1 MSYTEI
7 NSKTWD
13 VWAKNGCCWSIPITH
28 ETYENAKNGNWEVIL
43 TPCKPV
49 PKQWFSPYLKDG
61 FLSGV
66 NLLGLASGGGQ
77 QMPVLAALGAD
88 CTVLDYSDS
97 QLDSERMVAQRE
109 GYDINIVKADMTK
122 RLPFDDESFDVIFHP
137 VSNCY
142 IEDVYHVWNECF
154 RILRRGGFLLAGM
167 DNGFNFI
174 VEDVTV
180 RPMVI
185 ENKLPYNPL
194 KMPKEQYDR
203 MVKNHE
209 GIQFSHTLDE
219 QLGGQLKAGFLLTD
233 VFEDFNNEPSA
244 IADGIPAYWASRA
257 VKPYV
262 TGDGMRCV
270 PNKEMKG

>member
-1 MSYTEI
+1 MSV
-7 NSKTWD
+7 S
-13 VWAKNGCCWSIPITH
+13 
-28 ETYENAKNGNWEVIL
+28 
-43 TPCKPV
+43 
-49 PKQWFSPYLKDG
+49 
-61 FLSGV
+61 
-66 NLLGLASGGGQ
+66 ASC
-77 QMPVLAALGAD
+77 GA
-88 CTVLDYSDS
+88 V
-97 QLDSERMVAQRE
+97 VFA
-109 GYDINIVKADMTK
+109 
-122 RLPFDDESFDVIFHP
+122 
-137 VSNCY
+137 
-142 IEDVYHVWNECF
+142 
-154 RILRRGGFLLAGM
+154 RRM

-194 KMPKEQYDR
+194 KCR
-203 MVKNHE
+203 KNNTT
-209 GIQFSHTLDE
+209 GWSKIMRVSSSAIRWTSSLR
-219 QLGGQLKAGFLLTD
+219 QLKAGSLTD